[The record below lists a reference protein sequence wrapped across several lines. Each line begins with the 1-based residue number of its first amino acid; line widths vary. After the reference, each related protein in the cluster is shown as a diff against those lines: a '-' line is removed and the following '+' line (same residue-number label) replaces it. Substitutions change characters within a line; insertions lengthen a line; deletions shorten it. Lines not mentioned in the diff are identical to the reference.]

1 MALRGAFRFPG
12 QWAFALGALAMLREL
27 RIQNIAIIQD
37 LTLFPGPGMNVLT
50 GETGAGKSIIVDAL
64 ELALGAPA
72 ATAVIRDGASQG
84 VVEAHFSLGAG
95 TSRALLERLAD
106 EGLRDEEAPGSLVL
120 TRILRASRSSARIN
134 GLQVALPILRE
145 LAAML
150 VDIHGQSEHLSL
162 LRPGQHLFLLDRY
175 ASLEAERAE
184 FAREVGTLR
193 SLQAEADEKERVW
206 RRAQQQR
213 DRWQEDLVELE
224 AAALREG
231 EESELRVERERLSNR
246 EQLIAQT
253 ATALALLAGEDRADA
268 PPAAADAFSLV
279 AAALARVAQL
289 DGSGQE
295 MAQKAEELQEET
307 SGLLASLWRYRESL
321 EFEPQRLHEI
331 EERLEIIRRCLRRFG
346 GSVAA
351 AMAHEEQAR
360 AATLLADDGKEEW
373 EQLRATIELRLRQV
387 GEKAAS
393 LSQKR
398 RGAAETLSAAIEAEL
413 AHLGMPA
420 ARFAVRMAQ
429 EESETGCP
437 LPDGRTCRFGAQGVD
452 RVTFT
457 LSANPGE
464 APQPLAQV
472 ASGGETAR
480 IMLALKGVLAAAD
493 PIPTLIFD
501 EIDQGIGGRLGARVG
516 ERLRQL
522 AGSGHQVLVVTHL
535 AQLAAFADAH
545 FVAQKTIAAERTVT
559 HAEELATEEGRIEE
573 LAAML
578 GAATATGRLNAAELL
593 ERARS
598 D

>member
-1 MALRGAFRFPG
+1 
-12 QWAFALGALAMLREL
+12 
-27 RIQNIAIIQD
+27 
-37 LTLFPGPGMNVLT
+37 MNVLT

-72 ATAVIRDGASQG
+72 STSVIREGASQG
-84 VVEAHFSLGAG
+84 VVEAHFSLGVG
-95 TSRALLERLAD
+95 TSLALLGRLEE
-106 EGLRDEEAPGSLVL
+106 EGLRDQEAPQSLVL
-120 TRILRASRSSARIN
+120 TRILRVSRSSARIN
-134 GLQVALPILRE
+134 GLQVALPVLRE
-145 LAAML
+145 LAAMV

-175 ASLEAERAE
+175 AGLEADRA
-184 FAREVGTLR
+184 ALAQDVQALR
-193 SLQAEADEKERVW
+193 AIPAETDEKERVW
-206 RRAQQQR
+206 RRAQEER
-213 DRWQEDLVELE
+213 DRWQEDLAELE

-231 EESELRVERERLSNR
+231 EEAELRVERERLSNR

-253 ATALALLAGEDRADA
+253 TTALTLLAGEERADA
-268 PPAAADAFSLV
+268 PPAAADAISLV

-321 EFEPQRLHEI
+321 EFEPHRLHEI
-331 EERLEIIRRCLRRFG
+331 EERLEVIRRCLRHFG

-351 AMAHEEQAR
+351 ALAHEEQAR
-360 AATLLADDGKEEW
+360 AALLTADSGKEEW
-373 EQLRATIELRLRQV
+373 EQLRAQTESRLRQL

-393 LSQKR
+393 LSEKR
-398 RGAAETLSAAIEAEL
+398 RLAAEKLSAAIEAEL

-420 ARFAVRMAQ
+420 ARFVVRMEQ

-437 LPDGRTCRFGAQGVD
+437 LPDGRTCLFSTHGVD

-457 LSANPGE
+457 LSANPGV

-501 EIDQGIGGRLGARVG
+501 EIDQGIGGRLGALVG

-522 AGSGHQVLVVTHL
+522 ACSGHQVLVVTHL

-545 FVAQKTIAAERTVT
+545 FVAQKTIEEERTVT
-559 HAEELATEEGRIEE
+559 HAEELATEQGRIDE

-578 GAATATGRLNAAELL
+578 GANTKAGRLNAAELL
-593 ERARS
+593 QRARAS
-598 D
+598 

>member
-1 MALRGAFRFPG
+1 
-12 QWAFALGALAMLREL
+12 MLREL
-27 RIQNIAIIQD
+27 RIQNIAIIKE
-37 LTLFPGPGMNVLT
+37 LTLAPGPGMNVLT

-72 ATAVIRDGASQG
+72 AATVIREGASQG

-95 TSRALLERLAD
+95 ASPALLQRLED
-106 EGLRDEEAPGSLVL
+106 EGLRDEEAPKTLVL
-120 TRILRASRSSARIN
+120 TRILRVSRSSARIN
-134 GLQVALPILRE
+134 GLQVALPVLRE
-145 LAAML
+145 MAALL

-175 ASLEAERAE
+175 AGLEADRAE
-184 FAREVGTLR
+184 IAQDVETLR
-193 SLQAEADEKERVW
+193 LIQVEAAEMERVW
-206 RRAQQQR
+206 RRAQQER
-213 DRWQEDLVELE
+213 DRWQEDLAELE

-231 EESELRVERERLSNR
+231 EEAALRGERERLSNR
-246 EQLIAQT
+246 EQLIAQIT
-253 ATALALLAGEDRADA
+253 TALTLLAGEERADA
-268 PPAAADAFSLV
+268 PPAAADAISLV

-289 DGSGQE
+289 DGSGQD
-295 MAQKAEELQEET
+295 MAQKAEEIQEET

-321 EFEPQRLHEI
+321 EFEPHRLHEI
-331 EERLEIIRRCLRRFG
+331 EERLEVIRRCLRRFG

-351 AMAHEEQAR
+351 ALAHEEQAR
-360 AATLLADDGKEEW
+360 AILLTADSGQEEW
-373 EQLRATIELRLRQV
+373 EQLRAETKSRLRQL

-393 LSQKR
+393 LSER
-398 RGAAETLSAAIEAEL
+398 RRLAAAKLSAAIEAEL

-420 ARFAVRMAQ
+420 ARFVVRMQQ
-429 EESETGCP
+429 EESEAGCP
-437 LPDGRTCRFGAQGVD
+437 LPDGRTCLFSIHGVD

-464 APQPLAQV
+464 VPQPLAQV

-501 EIDQGIGGRLGARVG
+501 EIDQGIGGRLGASVG

-522 AGSGHQVLVVTHL
+522 AGSDHQVLVVTHL

-545 FVAQKTIAAERTVT
+545 FVAQKTIEEERTVT
-559 HAEELATEEGRIEE
+559 HAVELATEQGRIDE

-578 GAATATGRLNAAELL
+578 GAKTETGRLNAAELL
-593 ERARS
+593 ERARA